1 MDKVYFDY
9 SKLKGKIV
17 EVLGNQSNYAKA
29 LGLSETSITNKL
41 NNAVYFT
48 QGEIITSVE
57 VLHISLEDISTYFF
71 TKKVEKSKQN

>member
-1 MDKVYFDY
+1 MDRVYFDY

-17 EVLGNQSNYAKA
+17 EVLGNQSNYAKS

-48 QGEIITSVE
+48 QGEIISSIDI
-57 VLHISLEDISTYFF
+57 LHINLEDISTYFF
-71 TKKVEKSKQN
+71 TQKVEKTEQS

>member
-1 MDKVYFDY
+1 MDRAIFDY

-29 LGLSETSITNKL
+29 LNLSETSITNKL

-48 QGEIITSVE
+48 QGEIMTSID
-57 VLHISLEDISTYFF
+57 VLHINLEEISTYFF
-71 TKKVEKSKQN
+71 TLKVEKTKQY

>member
-1 MDKVYFDY
+1 MDRVAFDY

-48 QGEIITSVE
+48 QGEIITTVD
-57 VLHISLEDISTYFF
+57 VLHIELEEISTYFF
-71 TKKVEKSKQN
+71 TKKVEKSKLE

>member
-1 MDKVYFDY
+1 MERDIFDY

-48 QGEIITSVE
+48 QGEIMASAEI
-57 VLHISLEDISTYFF
+57 LHIDLRDISTYFF
-71 TKKVEKSKQN
+71 TLKVEKTKQD

>member
-1 MDKVYFDY
+1 MNKVLFDY

-41 NNAVYFT
+41 NNNVYFT
-48 QGEIITSVE
+48 QGEIIASVDI
-57 VLHISLEDISTYFF
+57 LHITLEEISTYFF
-71 TKKVEKSKQN
+71 TQKVEKTKLD

>member
-1 MDKVYFDY
+1 MDRVFFDY

-29 LGLSETSITNKL
+29 LGVSETSITNKL

-48 QGEIITSVE
+48 QGEIIYSAKI
-57 VLHISLEDISTYFF
+57 LHIDLVDISTYFF
-71 TKKVEKSKQN
+71 TEKVEKTKQE

>member
-1 MDKVYFDY
+1 MDRVFFDY

-57 VLHISLEDISTYFF
+57 VLHINLEDISTYFF
-71 TKKVEKSKQN
+71 TQKVEKTKQI